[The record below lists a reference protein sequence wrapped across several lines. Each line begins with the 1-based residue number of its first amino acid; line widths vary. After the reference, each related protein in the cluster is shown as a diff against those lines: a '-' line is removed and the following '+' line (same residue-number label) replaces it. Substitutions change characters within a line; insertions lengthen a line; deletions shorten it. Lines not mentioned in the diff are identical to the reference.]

1 MFNFQEVCL
10 NPDEK
15 KNPSGFS
22 DFREGCQDLD
32 EKKNPSGFFDFRR
45 IWRSEVRGGE
55 GRHQP
60 AFDSYTENT
69 LRYYPER
76 CFNCKRCTQVCPH
89 AVFEEGKEQVILA
102 QPEAC
107 MECGACARNCPAQA
121 IEVQSG
127 VGCAW
132 AMISAAL
139 RGKSM
144 DSGECICGGD
154 ENTCCGQPQEKSSP
168 CR

>member
-1 MFNFQEVCL
+1 MVNFGKVHQNL
-10 NPDEK
+10 DEEESS
-15 KNPSGFS
+15 SGLF
-22 DFREGCQDLD
+22 DFREVRQNLD
-32 EKKNPSGFFDFRR
+32 EKKNPSGFFGFRR
-45 IWRSEVRGGE
+45 IERSEVRGG

-60 AFDSYTENT
+60 AFDSYVENT

-76 CFNCKRCTQVCPH
+76 CFNCRRCTQVCPH
-89 AVFEEGKEQVILA
+89 AVFEDGNEHALLA
-102 QPEAC
+102 RPEAC

-139 RGKSM
+139 RGKGM
-144 DSGECICGGD
+144 DSAECSCGGE
-154 ENTCCGQPQEKSSP
+154 ENSCCGQSQEKSPP
-168 CR
+168 CC